1 MLVPD
6 LMAQIKWWGKH
17 PPMAYAGGSTSKG
30 DSDDEFL
37 DDDGLVAL
45 LGGGA

>member
-17 PPMAYAGGSTSKG
+17 PPMAYAGGGTDRG
-30 DSDDEFL
+30 GPDQEVL